1 MKDVVRRKRK
11 FSVFQLVL
19 SLFLFLLTLTMILP
33 VLNIIARSLSDPL
46 HSHEMGGLEIIP
58 RGFSTINYE
67 VVLGNEDF
75 LRSIGNSF
83 YVTIIG
89 TILNVML
96 TTSAAYVLTRKNLVG
111 KQAVMVFLVIMM
123 LISPGLVPQ
132 YLVIRKLGLMG
143 SQWSIILSA
152 AVNVYYILICM
163 RYFQEVPD
171 SLCEAATIDGAGHL
185 RILFNVVLPLTLP
198 GMTTI
203 SMFYIVSRWNE
214 YYHSSIYL
222 ASNRKKVPLQVILRT
237 FVVSQETNTI
247 GTGSLSFTQINA
259 LDNVALQY
267 ACIVIA
273 IVPILLVYPLVL
285 KYYTKGIMGGG
296 VKE

>member
-58 RGFSTINYE
+58 RGFSAINYE

-247 GTGSLSFTQINA
+247 GTGSLSFTQINT

>member
-58 RGFSTINYE
+58 RGFSAINYE

-222 ASNRKKVPLQVILRT
+222 ASNRKR
-237 FVVSQETNTI
+237 
-247 GTGSLSFTQINA
+247 
-259 LDNVALQY
+259 
-267 ACIVIA
+267 CRCR
-273 IVPILLVYPLVL
+273 
-285 KYYTKGIMGGG
+285 
-296 VKE
+296 

>member
-19 SLFLFLLTLTMILP
+19 SLFLFLLSLTMILP

-58 RGFSTINYE
+58 RGFSAINYE

-247 GTGSLSFTQINA
+247 GTGSLSFTQINT

>member
-58 RGFSTINYE
+58 RGFSAINYE

-111 KQAVMVFLVIMM
+111 KQVVMVFLVIMM

-247 GTGSLSFTQINA
+247 GTGSLSFTQINT

>member
-11 FSVFQLVL
+11 FSVFQLAL

-58 RGFSTINYE
+58 RGFSAINYE

-247 GTGSLSFTQINA
+247 GTGSLSFTQINT

>member
-19 SLFLFLLTLTMILP
+19 SLFLLLLTLTMILP

-58 RGFSTINYE
+58 RGFSAINYE

-247 GTGSLSFTQINA
+247 GTGSLSFTQINT

>member
-58 RGFSTINYE
+58 RGFSAINYE

-247 GTGSLSFTQINA
+247 GTGSLSFTQINT

-285 KYYTKGIMGGG
+285 KDYTKGIMGGG

>member
-1 MKDVVRRKRK
+1 MKDVVREKRK
-11 FSVFQLVL
+11 FSVFQLAL

-58 RGFSTINYE
+58 RGFSAINYE

-143 SQWSIILSA
+143 SQWSIILSV

-247 GTGSLSFTQINA
+247 GTGSLSFTQINT

>member
-1 MKDVVRRKRK
+1 MKDVVRRKLK

-58 RGFSTINYE
+58 RGFSAINYE

-247 GTGSLSFTQINA
+247 GTGSLSFTQINT

>member
-247 GTGSLSFTQINA
+247 GTGSLSFTQINT

>member
-1 MKDVVRRKRK
+1 MKDVVRGKRK

-247 GTGSLSFTQINA
+247 GTGSLSFTQINT

>member
-58 RGFSTINYE
+58 RGFSAINYE

-222 ASNRKKVPLQVILRT
+222 ASNQKKVPLQVILRT

-247 GTGSLSFTQINA
+247 GTGSLSFTQINT

>member
-58 RGFSTINYE
+58 RGFSAINYE
-67 VVLGNEDF
+67 VVLGNDDF

-247 GTGSLSFTQINA
+247 GTGSLSFTQINT

>member
-58 RGFSTINYE
+58 RGFSAINYE

-143 SQWSIILSA
+143 SQWSIILSE

-247 GTGSLSFTQINA
+247 GTGSLSFTQINT